1 MGSEGV
7 SAAATGDTAVNGF
20 TGKRTRGASTPTHR
34 THVCVAWCGP
44 DSVETGVSL
53 LSVQPSGQQIL
64 STLTSTVNA
73 TRMRTAAA
81 RNSREYI
88 PARVSRTEPDIATR
102 GWARDS
108 RKRATASAA
117 TNQGC
122 DRRAR
127 KRQVT
132 VTSQFAFA
140 GLTALR

>member
-7 SAAATGDTAVNGF
+7 SAAATGDTTVNGF
-20 TGKRTRGASTPTHR
+20 TGKRTMGASTPTHR

-81 RNSREYI
+81 RTSREYI
-88 PARVSRTEPDIATR
+88 PATVSGTEPAHRNAKLNEIPIS
-102 GWARDS
+102 DS
-108 RKRATASAA
+108 ETL
-117 TNQGC
+117 G
-122 DRRAR
+122 
-127 KRQVT
+127 
-132 VTSQFAFA
+132 
-140 GLTALR
+140 GLTQFVVGERDYVSLNHWQSGRCRIGYA

>member
-20 TGKRTRGASTPTHR
+20 TGKRTMGASTPTHR

-73 TRMRTAAA
+73 TRMRTATA
-81 RNSREYI
+81 RTSREYI
-88 PARVSRTEPDIATR
+88 PARVSRTEPAHRNAKLNEILISDSGTLEVLHNSSLANAIA
-102 GWARDS
+102 S
-108 RKRATASAA
+108 R
-117 TNQGC
+117 
-122 DRRAR
+122 
-127 KRQVT
+127 
-132 VTSQFAFA
+132 
-140 GLTALR
+140 

>member
-20 TGKRTRGASTPTHR
+20 TGKRTLGAPTHR

-73 TRMRTAAA
+73 TRMRTATA
-81 RNSREYI
+81 RTSREYI
-88 PARVSRTEPDIATR
+88 PARVSRTEPAHR
-102 GWARDS
+102 NA
-108 RKRATASAA
+108 KLAA
-117 TNQGC
+117 
-122 DRRAR
+122 
-127 KRQVT
+127 
-132 VTSQFAFA
+132 
-140 GLTALR
+140 